1 MTTTEEP
8 PSIAAADAFARQ
20 LYRRA
25 RNAGTGFVDLA
36 IAVRNLH
43 TALKHLDAEAQDSDS
58 PLHQPTPASRE
69 TQDSV
74 YARQLKSLVEDIDFA
89 LKQVNTILE
98 RYGDTPGTSRDL
110 DAGVAR
116 RESDLAERARKVDLI
131 RGDVIS
137 QTMKIDI
144 FLDTVQLHNPAKAQ
158 PPFDEA
164 DKVDDQQMDVIK
176 DKLDDIAY
184 RLFRQRKD
192 QSPIEVDEDELW
204 RSFKT
209 ELEREGF
216 SPDVLRK
223 NKVGSTAPFRLIRH
237 PTTSTECANSRITG
251 CFACIYSRA
260 RVSPTGWWR
269 VAALGSRPP
278 RVGFPA
284 TNGRCVRAVPNP

>member
-1 MTTTEEP
+1 MTTPEAP
-8 PSIAAADAFARQ
+8 PSIAAVDALARE

-25 RNAGTGFVDLA
+25 RDAGTDFVDLA

-69 TQDSV
+69 SQDTV
-74 YARQLKSLVEDIDFA
+74 YGRQLKSLVEDSDFA

-98 RYGDTPGTSRDL
+98 RCGYFPESSRDL
-110 DAGVAR
+110 AAGVVR
-116 RESDLAERARKVDLI
+116 RDSDLAERVRKADLI

-144 FLDTVQLHNPAKAQ
+144 FLDTVQLHNPAKVQ
-158 PPFDEA
+158 PA
-164 DKVDDQQMDVIK
+164 LGNVDDQQMDVIK
-176 DKLDDIAY
+176 NKLDAIAAH
-184 RLFRQRKD
+184 LFRERKD

-216 SPDVLRK
+216 SPEVLRK
-223 NKVGSTAPFRLIRH
+223 NKVGSTAPFRLLQH
-237 PTTSTECANSRITG
+237 PTTSTACANSRVTERL
-251 CFACIYSRA
+251 ACIHSRA
-260 RVSPTGWWR
+260 RVSPTGGWR

-278 RVGFPA
+278 RVGCPA
-284 TNGRCVRAVPNP
+284 ANVRCV

>member
-1 MTTTEEP
+1 MTTPEAP
-8 PSIAAADAFARQ
+8 PSIAAVDALARE

-25 RNAGTGFVDLA
+25 RDAGTDFVDLA

-58 PLHQPTPASRE
+58 PLHQPASRE
-69 TQDSV
+69 TQDTV
-74 YARQLKSLVEDIDFA
+74 YGRQLKSLVEDSDFA

-98 RYGDTPGTSRDL
+98 RCGYFPESSRDL
-110 DAGVAR
+110 TAGVVR
-116 RESDLAERARKVDLI
+116 RDSDLAERARKVDLI

-144 FLDTVQLHNPAKAQ
+144 FLDTVQLHNPAKVQ
-158 PPFDEA
+158 PA
-164 DKVDDQQMDVIK
+164 LGNVDDQQMDVIK
-176 DKLDDIAY
+176 NKLDTIAAH
-184 RLFRQRKD
+184 LFRERQD

-216 SPDVLRK
+216 SPEVLRK
-223 NKVGSTAPFRLIRH
+223 NKVGSAAPFRFLQH
-237 PTTSTECANSRITG
+237 PRTSTACANSCVTERL
-251 CFACIYSRA
+251 ACIHPRA
-260 RVSPTGWWR
+260 RVSPTGGWR

-278 RVGFPA
+278 RVGCPA
-284 TNGRCVRAVPNP
+284 ANVRCV